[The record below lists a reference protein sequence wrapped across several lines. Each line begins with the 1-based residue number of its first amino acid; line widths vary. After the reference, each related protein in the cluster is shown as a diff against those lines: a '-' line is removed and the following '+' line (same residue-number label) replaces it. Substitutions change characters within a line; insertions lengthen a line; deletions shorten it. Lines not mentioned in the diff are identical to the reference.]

1 MYFWGLSIASTH
13 FPSLVLLF
21 CQLSRHLGGWMN
33 TNAFPCTVITVS
45 CHRCE
50 ATLALLLQRA
60 ASRLR
65 TAARGLLLSLPVA
78 PSTPAPQPPRALP
91 HPLSPCASPALRVAL
106 RGPAPS
112 PDRGNA
118 PGTASRRAPPPIPLS
133 LPCAPLSA
141 HGGPRAACGGPA
153 SAMVL
158 ESVVADLLNRFLG
171 DYVENLNKS
180 QLKLGIWGGKEPIPP
195 RLCGAAGP
203 PLPPGEGASSR
214 GERVS
219 LAPVPVR
226 SGRATGWRPLWGAG
240 RRAACGAYLLLAP
253 PRRTVAVRAAALLEG
268 RSVASGP
275 RTTPRGR
282 AVGAGPRFS
291 PVRGGGGRLGRGFPR
306 CWRPPAAGGA
316 PEGAGAAA
324 PWGAVRRGQAL
335 VGAVCAPGA
344 EAFLLGFTA
353 LLLWRW
359 MIHTCIINNIALG
372 SRVEALWWYKCS
384 FSHVWLGVPVL
395 PNAIFGR
402 LWLFSLFHIAL
413 HRCWNHWTFFFHIGN
428 VALDNLQIKEN
439 ALVSIP
445 VISSCISGSK
455 DWALGLLTVCS
466 LTSQS
471 VPSLLVSES
480 GAWLTASNTANVIGT
495 KGKKSTG

>member
-1 MYFWGLSIASTH
+1 MWRTWTN
-13 FPSLVLLF
+13 PSSSWVY
-21 CQLSRHLGGWMN
+21 GGVRSPFRPGCV
-33 TNAFPCTVITVS
+33 AQRGRR
-45 CHRCE
+45 CHR
-50 ATLALLLQRA
+50 
-60 ASRLR
+60 
-65 TAARGLLLSLPVA
+65 G
-78 PSTPAPQPPRALP
+78 RALP
-91 HPLSPCASPALRVAL
+91 RAESGSLWLR
-106 RGPAPS
+106 S
-112 PDRGNA
+112 
-118 PGTASRRAPPPIPLS
+118 
-133 LPCAPLSA
+133 
-141 HGGPRAACGGPA
+141 
-153 SAMVL
+153 
-158 ESVVADLLNRFLG
+158 
-171 DYVENLNKS
+171 
-180 QLKLGIWGGKEPIPP
+180 
-195 RLCGAAGP
+195 
-203 PLPPGEGASSR
+203 
-214 GERVS
+214 
-219 LAPVPVR
+219 
-226 SGRATGWRPLWGAG
+226 LWGAG
-240 RRAACGAYLLLAP
+240 GLRAGDLCEELAGGRP
-253 PRRTVAVRAAALLEG
+253 AEPTSCSLPREG
-268 RSVASGP
+268 RSLWGP
-275 RTTPRGR
+275 RRSLRGGRSPRDLGPPPGGR

-344 EAFLLGFTA
+344 EAFLLSLTA

-384 FSHVWLGVPVL
+384 FPHVWFGMPVL
-395 PNAIFGR
+395 PNVIFGR

-480 GAWLTASNTANVIGT
+480 GAWLTASNTANVIGR